1 MIPLIGVPATIANGM
16 NAYRDVFCRE
26 AGFEHVSRYLSG
38 LLLSQNKTL
47 QGIHAQQVYPE
58 GKAVSRRAMHEA
70 VFEARW
76 DSETLMQQHRR
87 QVGLRHRGC
96 GREIISLDWTLSH
109 HEEGE
114 HIYGVKRAYDYV
126 NHCMSRYQTVVTGV
140 IANSYQIDGIA
151 LEVQLPD
158 FSEAERGYLRMTAQ
172 PSYEQMEQVQQR
184 LLELLHYHKNRL
196 AYRKRTEIAV
206 DIVRQIEAEGQ
217 FPQADY
223 AFDNGVLT
231 LELTRLI
238 EASGKHWVS
247 EIECSRLSLWNGQ
260 WQRVDALA
268 TELRQQHSESF
279 RPLQVRTR
287 NGEVKAFWTFT
298 KTLRLKRYGRKRLV
312 IVHQQPDL
320 SDAPRFLLSDALHWE
335 SARVIQTW
343 SYRWACEIFHEFCK
357 QVAGFEA
364 AQVRNQEA
372 VKRHFRLS
380 CIAQSLLQQATCQ
393 GKKSER
399 FAFAKDQQTVGQR
412 LYSLTRE
419 AYQQLL
425 HLVEGLFAQ
434 GRSCEQVLEV
444 IMPT

>member
-1 MIPLIGVPATIANGM
+1 MIPLSGIPATIANGM
-16 NAYRDVFCRE
+16 RAYRDVFCRD
-26 AGFEHVSRYLSG
+26 AGFEQVSRYLSG
-38 LLLSQNKTL
+38 LLLSENKTL

-58 GKAVSRRAMHEA
+58 GNAVSRRAMHEA
-70 VFEARW
+70 VFESGW
-76 DSETLMQQHRR
+76 DSEGLMQRHRQLVGSQHRG
-87 QVGLRHRGC
+87 Q
-96 GREIISLDWTLSH
+96 GREIISLDWTLVH
-109 HEEGE
+109 HEEGK

-140 IANSYQIDGIA
+140 IANGQQIDGIA
-151 LEVQLPD
+151 VEVQLPD

-196 AYRKRTEIAV
+196 AYRKRTEMVV
-206 DIVRQIEAEGQ
+206 DLVRQIEAEGQ

-223 AFDNGVLT
+223 AFDNGVLS
-231 LELTRLI
+231 LGLTQLI

-247 EIECSRLSLWNGQ
+247 EIECSRLILWNGQ
-260 WQRVDALA
+260 WRRVDAVA
-268 TELRQQHSESF
+268 TELRQAHPESF
-279 RPLQVRTR
+279 RPLQVRCR
-287 NGEVKAFWTFT
+287 NGEVKSFWAFT
-298 KTLRLKRYGRKRLV
+298 KTVRLKRYGRKRLV
-312 IVHQQPDL
+312 VVHQQSDL

-357 QVAGFEA
+357 QVVGFES

-380 CIAQSLLQQATCQ
+380 CVAQSLLQQATCQ

-399 FAFAKDQQTVGQR
+399 FMFANEKQTVGQR

-419 AYQQLL
+419 AYCQLL

-444 IMPT
+444 IMPA